1 MPVAVKHIE
10 CHWLGFYTINYTLTF
25 TPMASKLRPLMDHII
40 VEAVEEQTTHASGLI
55 IPDTVS
61 KEKPQ
66 KGKVIAVGPGK
77 YDEDGKRMPM
87 DIKEGD
93 MVLFTKYGPTEVKLD
108 GKDILVLNQSDILA
122 VVE

>member
-1 MPVAVKHIE
+1 
-10 CHWLGFYTINYTLTF
+10 
-25 TPMASKLRPLMDHII
+25 MAESKLRPLMDHII
-40 VEAVEEQTTHASGLI
+40 VEAVADEETHASGLI

-66 KGKVIAVGPGK
+66 KGKVMAVGPGK

-87 DIKEGD
+87 DVKVGEV
-93 MVLFTKYGPTEVKLD
+93 VLFTKYGPTEVKLD
-108 GKDILVLNQSDILA
+108 GKEILVLNQSDILA

>member
-1 MPVAVKHIE
+1 MS
-10 CHWLGFYTINYTLTF
+10 
-25 TPMASKLRPLMDHII
+25 SKLRPLMDNIL
-40 VEAVEEQTTHASGLI
+40 VEAVEEEMTHSSGLI

-66 KGKVIAVGPGK
+66 KGKVLAVGPGK

-93 MVLFTKYGPTEVKLD
+93 TVLFTKYGPTEVKLD
-108 GKDILVLNQSDILA
+108 GKELLILSQSDILA
-122 VVE
+122 VIE